1 MRSSPKRQWDVII
14 VGAGPA
20 GMSAAL
26 ILGRCCR
33 QVLICDAGTP
43 RSWAAR
49 KMHSFLTRD
58 GIDPDKFR
66 TISRK
71 ELSAYPNVHFR
82 STEVTQIRRRTDGTF
97 QAKFQAGAAHVC
109 RKILLATGVLDELP
123 EIPGIERFYG
133 TSVHQCPYCD
143 GWEMKSRPIAVYGKG
158 RRGFEI
164 ARAMTAWS
172 SNLMLCSNG
181 RARLSAGQRKQ
192 LSANSIKLVTAKI
205 ERLVG
210 QGTQLKAIRF
220 AGGQDVRCEALFFDT
235 PCYPQSPLAKQLG
248 CRITASGGIHCGQ
261 YAESSVP
268 GVYAA
273 GNILKDVQL
282 SIVAAADG
290 ARAAFGVNRALTRE
304 DFARRAQLARQ
315 IARSGRAQV

>member
-1 MRSSPKRQWDVII
+1 MRSGKRQWDVII

-20 GMSAAL
+20 GTSAAL

-49 KMHSFLTRD
+49 EMHSFLSRD
-58 GIDPDKFR
+58 GIDPNEFR
-66 TISRK
+66 TISRN
-71 ELSAYPNVHFR
+71 ELSAYPNVRFR
-82 STEVTQIRRRTDGTF
+82 SAEVTQIRPKADGTF
-97 QAKFQAGAAHVC
+97 EAEFERGVAQAC
-109 RKILLATGVLDELP
+109 RKVLLATGVLDQLP
-123 EIPGIERFYG
+123 AIPGIEQFFG

-143 GWEMKSRPIAVYGKG
+143 GWEMKRRPIAVYGKG
-158 RRGFEI
+158 QRGFEM

-181 RARLSAGQRKQ
+181 RPSLSASQRK
-192 LSANSIKLVTAKI
+192 KLRDNNIELVSTKI
-205 ERLVG
+205 ELLVG
-210 QGTQLKAIRF
+210 QRAQLKAIRF
-220 AGGQDVRCEALFFDT
+220 TGGRETPCEALFFDT

-248 CRITASGGIHCGQ
+248 CRMTASGGIYCGE
-261 YAESSVP
+261 YEASSVP

-282 SIVAAADG
+282 SIVAAAEG

-304 DFARRAQLARQ
+304 DFARRACGSTRGD
-315 IARSGRAQV
+315 RPHE